1 MKFEY
6 LLEDLLN
13 ELSGNEIYQ
22 KYYSKIP
29 YEEFITIVKSDPQT
43 VFDEELK
50 KLGKYSKLLVAL
62 YQKGGLRLDDTDK
75 ANEYLGYVYTH
86 RIPLDVNKIKQL
98 SDLYD
103 VVKGYIAQDTKNLDE
118 ILKVLSKDEYK
129 VLHNGNNWYMFQPL
143 TEKASCYLGVNTE
156 WCTTWGPYSLNK
168 SYKDR
173 GNHFNSHAS
182 KGPLFI
188 MINKNDP
195 NDKYQF
201 HFETNQFMD
210 KNDRKI
216 STAKFLQERNKQEI
230 LRYFFPSLFQEVTP
244 EQINIELKRM
254 DVLPSE
260 LSLKIFEKVIG
271 VVDNKLVNALLKEE
285 NDVVEELLQGTTNVN
300 IGSGTISFDVDQ
312 IKNDVEQVEQNM
324 GWYEYET
331 NHGWAFVYDDV
342 RDRGIDEYEREKLRE
357 YISVYYEKNKDE
369 FQDTFS
375 IRNFQEFIDNFFDN
389 YISNNDVQEY
399 FWSDIA
405 DLSYQSY
412 EQTNQ
417 STLDEIKKDIDIS
430 SNYSSGYEITLG
442 LVKFI
447 QFLLKN
453 NISEIPDEESLHE
466 MLDDYVSYCGHG
478 GDFERSYDYN
488 ITYPKYTDNGS
499 LSNRT
504 DKYFEEIFEN
514 VETSGECIQLRKKFN
529 EILQKYFKNGTT
541 YQNEHIRV
549 RLKSNEIDCE
559 TGMVKVEYD
568 NLDTGETYGGW
579 RDKNDGVKIDNL
591 VSLLTN
597 YKLFESY
604 IKFKKNIL

>member
-43 VFDEELK
+43 VFDGELK
-50 KLGKYSKLLVAL
+50 KMGKYSKLLVSL
-62 YQKGGLRLDDTDK
+62 YQKGGLRLDDMDK
-75 ANEYLGYVYTH
+75 VKEYLGYVYAH
-86 RIPLDVNKIKQL
+86 KIPLDVNKIKQL

-103 VVKGYIAQDTKNLDE
+103 VVKGYIAQDTKSLDE
-118 ILKVLSKDEYK
+118 ILKILSKDEYK
-129 VLHNGNNWYMFQPL
+129 VLHNGEGWYILQPL

-156 WCTTWGPYSLNK
+156 WCTTWGPYSLDKKN
-168 SYKDR
+168 KDR
-173 GNHFNSHAS
+173 GNHFNSHS
-182 KGPLFI
+182 SRGPLFI
-188 MINKNDP
+188 IINKNNP

-210 KNDRKI
+210 KDDRRI
-216 STAKFLQERNKQEI
+216 GTGKFLQERNKQEI

-244 EQINIELKRM
+244 EQIKIELKRM

-260 LSLKIFEKVIG
+260 LSLKVFEKAIG
-271 VVDNKLVNALLKEE
+271 VVDNKLVNAIINE
-285 NDVVEELLQGTTNVN
+285 DVNLVEELVQGITGVGFGN
-300 IGSGTISFDVDQ
+300 GKISFDINELSSDMEQ
-312 IKNDVEQVEQNM
+312 LNDNI

-331 NHGWAFVYDDV
+331 NHGWEFVYDDV
-342 RDRGIDEYEREKLRE
+342 RDRGMDEYEREKIEKFLSE
-357 YISVYYEKNKDE
+357 YYEENKDN
-369 FQDTFS
+369 FKDTYS
-375 IRNFQEFIDNFFDN
+375 ILNFKGFTDSFLDNF
-389 YISNNDVQEY
+389 ISNDDVKES

-412 EQTNQ
+412 EDANQ
-417 STLDEIKKDIDIS
+417 SEIDSILKDIDIDS
-430 SNYSSGYEITLG
+430 YSGYYRIELG
-442 LVKFI
+442 VVKFV
-447 QFLLKN
+447 QYLLKN
-453 NISEIPDEESLHE
+453 NTVEIPDEESLNVV
-466 MLDDYVSYCGHG
+466 LDAYISYCGHDG
-478 GDFERSYDYN
+478 EFERNYDYN
-488 ITYPKYTDNGS
+488 ITYPKYGDDNS
-499 LSNRT
+499 LTRKT
-504 DKYFEEIFEN
+504 DKYFEGILDDVEN
-514 VETSGECIQLRKKFN
+514 NSECLQLRQKFN
-529 EILQKYFKNGTT
+529 EILQKYFRGGTT

-549 RLKSNEIDCE
+549 KLKSNEIDCE